1 MEDVPSLGGISAAAC
16 LHCDDGGPW
25 TLACPALEIL
35 LDRGPL
41 CVACFWGREG
51 LPKRQDADVAQW

>member
-1 MEDVPSLGGISAAAC
+1 MEAPGLR
-16 LHCDDGGPW
+16 L
-25 TLACPALEIL
+25 PALEPP

-51 LPKRQDADVAQW
+51 LPKRQHADVAQW